1 MDKWNQM
8 PQFTVGKILQN
19 SLIFQIA
26 SEASKNVAEKL
37 FDCRKNCEY
46 GIFLFVNIWRLFTT
60 VPPNF

>member
-26 SEASKNVAEKL
+26 SEASKSLAEKL
-37 FDCRKNCEY
+37 MIVEK
-46 GIFLFVNIWRLFTT
+46 IVFLAFFSS
-60 VPPNF
+60 